1 MSRQSED
8 RRGGGYSSMKDLL
21 AKEQVG
27 AAASYLELP
36 KDTPLFKLKPGI
48 MYIDII
54 PFIAGKGNPNAS
66 EGMRHWERTFW
77 VHNSIG
83 VDNSKVICAAKTFGE
98 KCPICEFREANSSK
112 AARDEDVYEQIKALE
127 PKKRQLFNVIDTKS
141 ANKDIQIWNE
151 SYHLFGKDLYSE
163 VRNADERDHWDEFY
177 YLEKGWTL
185 KIGVEERSYNRR
197 SFSAV
202 DTIHFR
208 ERDKDYPD
216 EMAEDAPCL
225 DDCLIVPN
233 YDDLKK
239 LFLQSGPAAG
249 GEREERGR
257 GRGDREERGGSR
269 REERDEK
276 EEPRGRKR
284 NEDREERGGRDRDRG
299 EGREERSERRGR
311 RDEKD
316 EAPPAREERS
326 ERRSSR
332 RDEPD
337 EPDRSDRRRSR
348 DERDEPRDRDKDKD
362 KDDKGKDD
370 PWANRKGGKDKED
383 KDPPREERGRD
394 RDRRDDPDDRP
405 RVRSDEDSESR
416 RERGSRRDEPDEP
429 RGRDRDDDR
438 GRDRDRGGD
447 DREDRNRNPK
457 DWGEFEGRRKR

>member
-1 MSRQSED
+1 MSRQSDD
-8 RRGGGYSSMKDLL
+8 RRGGGYSSMRDLL

-36 KDTPLFKLKPGI
+36 KDTQLFKLKPGI

-54 PFIAGKGNPNAS
+54 PFIAGKDNPNAS
-66 EGMRHWERTFW
+66 EGMKHWERTFF
-77 VHNSIG
+77 VHNGIG
-83 VDNSKVICAAKTFGE
+83 VDNSKVLCAAKTFGE
-98 KCPICEFREANSSK
+98 KCPICEFREANASK

-127 PKKRQLFNVIDTKS
+127 PKKRQLFNVIDTK
-141 ANKDIQIWNE
+141 APDKGIQIWNE

-177 YLEKGWTL
+177 YLKNGWTL

-216 EMAEDAPCL
+216 EMSEDAPCL
-225 DDCLIVPN
+225 DECLIVPD

-239 LFLQSGPAAG
+239 TFLQSGSAAAG
-249 GEREERGR
+249 DSGRERDRG
-257 GRGDREERGGSR
+257 GDREERRGSR
-269 REERDEK
+269 REERE
-276 EEPRGRKR
+276 EEPRG
-284 NEDREERGGRDRDRG
+284 RGGRDRDRG
-299 EGREERSERRGR
+299 EGREERSEGRGRSR

-326 ERRSSR
+326 ERRSRRDEKDEPPPREERSERRGR

-348 DERDEPRDRDKDKD
+348 ED
-362 KDDKGKDD
+362 KDDKGKED

-383 KDPPREERGRD
+383 KDAPREERGRD
-394 RDRRDDPDDRP
+394 RDRRDDPEDRP

-429 RGRDRDDDR
+429 RGRERERDDDR
-438 GRDRDRGGD
+438 GG